1 MIGLNGKGKAVIL
14 RIGGRGGDAK
24 WTVPP
29 KTTSLYIKARVNI
42 RISAENTGAEPRIR
56 KRAVVTNL
64 HICCILPM

>member
-14 RIGGRGGDAK
+14 MIGVRGGDAK

-29 KTTSLYIKARVNI
+29 KTSLYIKARVSI
-42 RISAENTGAEPRIR
+42 RILAENANAEPRLR
-56 KRAVVTNL
+56 SSAVVTNL

>member
-1 MIGLNGKGKAVIL
+1 MVIL
-14 RIGGRGGDAK
+14 RIGARGGDAK
-24 WTVPP
+24 WTVPS
-29 KTTSLYIKARVNI
+29 KTYLYIKARVNI